1 MNLPKH
7 GAKAARTPLLRQKNF
22 SRFVLAR
29 MLMAF
34 AMQMQSVAIGWHV
47 YALTDSALSL
57 GLVGL
62 FQFLPMVL
70 LVLVTGH
77 AADRFD
83 RRRVAAWS
91 LLCQALAS
99 LALLVA
105 AADLRAGVWPIYIL
119 VVVLGAAR
127 AFSAPALSALLPNIV
142 TSAEFPRA
150 VAFSSSANQFA
161 MLAGPAAGGI
171 LLASGVGLPLGL
183 SAVFCFIAAI
193 LSVRLTAASGMIE
206 AVGGTDQNRLFGGF
220 AYLRSNPLLLG
231 AISLDLFAV
240 LLGSVT
246 ALLPIFAR
254 DILFV
259 GPAGFGLLRSGPAIG
274 ALAVGLVLAHV
285 PLRRRIGAKML
296 WCIAGYGAATFLFS
310 VSTSFLLSVFAMIA
324 LGAFDMV
331 GMVIRQ
337 TLVQVATPNT
347 MRGRVS
353 AVNFLFIGASNQLG
367 DFKAGV
373 SAAFLGAVE
382 AAALGGLGAILV
394 VGLWTW
400 LFPQLRRADTLGSEY
415 EPSRKESEIPSTTRE
430 YLPESTIGS
439 HSTSLDHKAVS

>member
-1 MNLPKH
+1 MSLPKG
-7 GAKAARTPLLRQKNF
+7 GAKVATTPLLRQKNF
-22 SRFVLAR
+22 ARFVLAR

-47 YALTDSALSL
+47 YVLTDSALSL

-83 RRRVAAWS
+83 RRRVASLS
-91 LLCQALAS
+91 LLSQALAS
-99 LALLVA
+99 LALLAA
-105 AADLRAGVWPIYIL
+105 AADPLTGVWPIYIL
-119 VVVLGAAR
+119 VAVLGAAR

-150 VAFSSSANQFA
+150 VAFSSSANQFS
-161 MLAGPAAGGI
+161 MLAGPAVGGI
-171 LLASGVGLPLGL
+171 LLASGAGLPLGL
-183 SAVFCFIAAI
+183 SAGFCFIAAV
-193 LSVRLTAASGMIE
+193 LSARMTAAPDMTE
-206 AVGGTDQNRLFGGF
+206 AAEGADQDRLFGGF

-231 AISLDLFAV
+231 VISLDLFAV

-254 DILFV
+254 DILLV

-285 PLRRRIGAKML
+285 PLRHRIGVKML
-296 WCIAGYGAATFLFS
+296 WCVAGYGAATLLFA
-310 VSTSFLLSVFAMIA
+310 VSTSFLLSAFAMIA
-324 LGAFDMV
+324 LGGFDMV

-337 TLVQVATPNT
+337 TMVQVATPNT

-353 AVNFLFIGASNQLG
+353 AINFLFIGASNQLG

-373 SAAFLGAVE
+373 SAAFLGAVG
-382 AAALGGLGAILV
+382 AAALGGLGALLV
-394 VGLWTW
+394 VGLWAW
-400 LFPQLRRADTLGSEY
+400 LFPQLRRADALGAEC
-415 EPSRKESEIPSTTRE
+415 EPSRKESETLPPERE
-430 YLPESTIGS
+430 YLPEGTIRT